1 MTIAQDLSQQAG
13 TNCFASMN
21 GNDSAAAILMLQEVM
36 AAFDTKNGKTKAL
49 ERGHQLAT
57 GYSRNPAHAA
67 IVIR

>member
-1 MTIAQDLSQQAG
+1 
-13 TNCFASMN
+13 MN